1 MKSVQTIALFTSVL
15 AGGTWR
21 YVREMVG
28 QWRKQKVNIL
38 LIRADQR
45 ILKVD
50 FWGGE
55 KHDSYEFPFAEDMKF
70 LVKLMRTYHV
80 GLIHYQHTL
89 DTELALLKLP
99 EILDI
104 PYVVTLHDYY
114 FLCPFIK
121 LTYENGI
128 YCGEK
133 GAAECRKCLAR
144 RIFYSKTFH
153 RQISN
158 ISYWRELWNHFI
170 TNAYCAIVPNED
182 VKARFFQYYSDVHYS
197 VIENP
202 EIVEPIKLEKRNPTC
217 ENQDEIRIGVLGILS
232 ISKGRDV
239 LLECARLADKEKLSI
254 HFILFGELSEYK
266 GPIPET
272 LIVKGRYK
280 EDEIYEL
287 IAKEGIDFFW
297 FPAIWP
303 ETYSYTL
310 SIPIRAGYPVIGT
323 NLGAIGQRI
332 KAHHWGE
339 VYQFDENPEIILD
352 RLKEFVKDK
361 NRYND
366 LKITNTT
373 YPNAEDYYQFPIDK
387 KCVLVNDDDMA
398 DLRANETYERNHSSL
413 HHLQGKEL
421 KRMVQLTG
429 NFGVKIRYISRI
441 DNNWLC
447 HFLTS
452 HSLTHIIKKIIE

>member
-1 MKSVQTIALFTSVL
+1 MESVQTIALFTSVL
-15 AGGTWR
+15 DGGTWR

-55 KHDSYEFPFAEDMKF
+55 RHDSYEFPFAEDMKF

-99 EILDI
+99 EMLNI

-114 FLCPFIK
+114 FICPFIK
-121 LTYENGI
+121 LTHENGI
-128 YCGEK
+128 YCREK
-133 GAAECRKCLAR
+133 STKECRRCLAR
-144 RIFYSKTFH
+144 RTFYSKTFH
-153 RQISN
+153 KQISS
-158 ISYWRELWNHFI
+158 ISFWREFWNQFI
-170 TNAYCAIVPNED
+170 ANAECAIVPNED
-182 VKARFFQYYSDVHYS
+182 VKDRFSRYYTDVHYR

-202 EIVEPIKLEKRNPTC
+202 EIVAPDKLEKKNSNY
-217 ENQDEIRIGVLGILS
+217 ENRDEIRIGVLGILS

-239 LLECARLADKEKLSI
+239 LLECAHLADKGNLSF
-254 HFILFGELSEYK
+254 HFILFGELSDYK
-266 GPIPET
+266 GPIPKS
-272 LIVKGRYK
+272 LIVKGRYE

-287 IAKEGIDFFW
+287 IAKEEIDFFW
-297 FPAIWP
+297 FPAILP

-310 SIPIRAGYPVIGT
+310 SIPIRAGYPVLGT
-323 NLGAIGQRI
+323 DLGAIGQRI

-339 VYQFDENPEIILD
+339 VYKFDENPEVILD
-352 RLKEFVKDK
+352 RLKEFAKGK
-361 NRYND
+361 SKYTD
-366 LKITNTT
+366 LRVRNTT
-373 YPNAEDYYQFPIDK
+373 YPNAEDYYQFQIDK
-387 KCVLVNDDDMA
+387 KDISVEYDEIT
-398 DLRANETYERNHSSL
+398 DLRRREAYERNHSSL
-413 HHLQGKEL
+413 QCLHGKEL
-421 KRMVQLTG
+421 KRMVQLS
-429 NFGVKIRYISRI
+429 NSPLSKIQYVGRI
-441 DNNWLC
+441 DKKWLC

-452 HSLTHIIKKIIE
+452 HSPEYIIKKIIN